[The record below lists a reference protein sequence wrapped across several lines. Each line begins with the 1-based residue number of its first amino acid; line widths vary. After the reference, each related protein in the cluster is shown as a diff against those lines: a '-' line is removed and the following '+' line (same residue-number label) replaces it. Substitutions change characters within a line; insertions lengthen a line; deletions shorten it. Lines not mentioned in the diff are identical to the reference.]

1 MAFYLFIYVFCIFE
15 VIFTVIYHLEYVQL
29 VFGAFGWMGV
39 LVVGL
44 KFQFLFIFFMFLTLW
59 GGNLQAL

>member
-1 MAFYLFIYVFCIFE
+1 MAFYLFIYLFYIFE
-15 VIFTVIYHLEYVQL
+15 VIFTVIYHLQYVQL

-44 KFQFLFIFFMFLTLW
+44 KFQFLFIFLCF
-59 GGNLQAL
+59 